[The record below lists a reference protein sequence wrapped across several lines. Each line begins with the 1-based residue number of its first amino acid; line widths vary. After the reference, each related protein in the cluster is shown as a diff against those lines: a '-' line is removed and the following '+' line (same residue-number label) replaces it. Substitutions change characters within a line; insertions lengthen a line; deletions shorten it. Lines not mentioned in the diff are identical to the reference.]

1 MIASEAS
8 RKKTVSND
16 FIKER
21 YQSETLVHDSIHGYI
36 SIASPSNDPAPGETA
51 YERDLVDSPWLQR
64 LRQIHQLQ
72 TAWLVY
78 PTAEHSRFPHA
89 LGTMRLASRVWDAWH
104 ESFYRVFEENPSLLD
119 GPTPEA
125 RRPVPSRRCVEE
137 LLRVAGLLHDVGHGP
152 FGHFFD
158 DAFLSRYKA
167 PSGDQLTHE
176 TLGAEIVRSKL
187 ADAISGIRR
196 SPGGVFKEGER
207 LDPDDVAFLI
217 VRPRSEE
224 DDLRRPSWLR
234 MLRLLFSG
242 LYTVDNMDFVLRDA
256 YASGV
261 SVKPYDLN
269 RLIHYS
275 FFTDRGL
282 TLHRKGVGSLLNF
295 LEARSGLF
303 RSVYYHRT
311 VRAIDVELGD
321 LFREGADLLYPY
333 GNPLD
338 SLDEYLR
345 FTDWS
350 LLSDVRTWDRSD
362 DPEKRRLAE
371 PWRAL
376 LERRI
381 SWRLLAEKTF
391 LFKDGE
397 SEEASVF
404 SSSRLFEAALRDR
417 LPKALQE
424 IQLRFD
430 SARVSYR
437 PEASAS
443 KNYLYQPETSEV
455 VPLPQ
460 DPILRQS
467 PKSVRICRVYG
478 RTREGI
484 DEIVAAFNAL
494 VDGNIDELTNV

>member
-1 MIASEAS
+1 MSAS
-8 RKKTVSND
+8 REKNVSDD

-36 SIASPSNDPAPGETA
+36 TIASPSSEPQPGETA

-104 ESFYRVFEENPSLLD
+104 ESFYRVFEENPSLLE
-119 GPTPEA
+119 GESA
-125 RRPVPSRRCVEE
+125 EERRPVPSRRCVEE

-158 DAFLSRYKA
+158 DNYLSRYKT

-176 TLGAEIVRSKL
+176 TLGAEIVRREL

-196 SPGGVFKEGER
+196 SPSGVFKEGER
-207 LDPDDVAFLI
+207 LFPDDVAFLI

-224 DDLRRPSWLR
+224 ADRRRPAWLR

-242 LYTVDNMDFVLRDA
+242 LYTVDNMDFVLRDS

-269 RLIHYS
+269 RLIHYT

-311 VRAIDVELGD
+311 VRAIDVELAD

-338 SLDEYLR
+338 SLEEYLR

-362 DPEKRRLAE
+362 DPRKQKLSK
-371 PWRAL
+371 PWRDL

-391 LFKDGE
+391 LFKDGD

-404 SSSRLFEAALRDR
+404 SSPRLFEAALRDR
-417 LPKALQE
+417 LPQTLQSTP
-424 IQLRFD
+424 LRFD
-430 SARVSYR
+430 VARASYR
-437 PEASAS
+437 PESVAS
-443 KNYLYQPETSEV
+443 KNYLYQPETDSIA
-455 VPLPQ
+455 PLLQ
-460 DPILRQS
+460 DPILGQS
-467 PKSVRICRVYG
+467 PKSIRVCRVYG
-478 RTREGI
+478 KSREGR
-484 DEIVAAFNAL
+484 DEIVAAFNQL
-494 VDGNIDELTNV
+494 VDGKIDEVTNI

>member
-1 MIASEAS
+1 MSD
-8 RKKTVSND
+8 D

-36 SIASPSNDPAPGETA
+36 TIASPSSEPQPGETA

-104 ESFYRVFEENPSLLD
+104 ESFYRVFEENPSLLE
-119 GPTPEA
+119 GESA
-125 RRPVPSRRCVEE
+125 EERRPVPSRRCVEE

-158 DAFLSRYKA
+158 DNYLSRYKT
-167 PSGDQLTHE
+167 PTGDQLTHE
-176 TLGAEIVRSKL
+176 TLGAEIVRREL
-187 ADAISGIRR
+187 ADTISGIRR
-196 SPGGVFKEGER
+196 SPSGVFKEGER
-207 LDPDDVAFLI
+207 LFPDDVAFLI
-217 VRPRSEE
+217 VRPRSE
-224 DDLRRPSWLR
+224 DADRRRPAWLR

-282 TLHRKGVGSLLNF
+282 TLHRKGVGSLVSF

-311 VRAIDVELGD
+311 VRAIDVELAD

-333 GNPLD
+333 GNPID

-362 DPEKRRLAE
+362 DPRKQNLAKS
-371 PWRAL
+371 WRDL

-381 SWRLLAEKTF
+381 AWRMIAEKTF
-391 LFKDGE
+391 LFKDGD
-397 SEEASVF
+397 SERSSVF
-404 SSSRLFEAALRDR
+404 SSTRLFEAALREK
-417 LPKALQE
+417 LPTALQTMP
-424 IQLRFD
+424 LRFD
-430 SARVSYR
+430 VARASYR
-437 PEASAS
+437 PESVAS
-443 KNYLYQPETSEV
+443 KNYLYQPETNAV
-455 VPLPQ
+455 VPLLQ
-460 DPILRQS
+460 DPILRES
-467 PKSVRICRVYG
+467 PKSIRVCRVYG
-478 RTREGI
+478 QSQEGR
-484 DEIVAAFNAL
+484 DEIVAAFNNL
-494 VDGNIDELTNV
+494 VEGNIDEVTNI